1 MLNLNYHTDPG
12 HGWLEVD
19 RNHLV
24 ELGINEKITSYSYQ
38 KGNKVYLEEDV
49 DMGTYLKTLKDNLVQ
64 FNIIDLPQDRMSKI
78 RNYKPYSS
86 I

>member
-24 ELGINEKITSYSYQ
+24 ELGINDKITSYSYQ
-38 KGNKVYLEEDV
+38 KGNKVYLEEDM
-49 DMGTYLKTLKDNLVQ
+49 DMGTYLKALKENLIQ
-64 FNIIDLPQDRMSKI
+64 FNIVDLPQDRMSKI
-78 RNYKPYSS
+78 RNYKPYNSV
-86 I
+86 